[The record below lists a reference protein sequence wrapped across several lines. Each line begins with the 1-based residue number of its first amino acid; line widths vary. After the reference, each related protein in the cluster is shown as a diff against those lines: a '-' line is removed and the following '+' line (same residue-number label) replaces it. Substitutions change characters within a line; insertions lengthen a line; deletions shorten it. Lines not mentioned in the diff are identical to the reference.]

1 MKGCESSLIN
11 AVTSKGLSCRSK
23 GGDAVAEK
31 SGSNISATSNEKYK
45 DTKERLRGLL
55 IVEKK
60 NLQAVR
66 ANYAAE
72 IQSRTE
78 LESLL
83 RQCMDDVRKEIS
95 LLSPRPNDTTM
106 SSSHAPSVS
115 ASLLPLSFSCFQK
128 CDRARTLE
136 LLLSQERVLHLLGAN
151 TFPASQRST
160 FGNECAVS
168 DRYYTQQNNVKPD
181 ELLCTGTPERTSTT
195 KSDKTDELHDDE
207 SSVCGIVPA
216 PIMVAAASNFA
227 LSCADSVSDGI
238 GTRLPAI

>member
-11 AVTSKGLSCRSK
+11 VTSKGLSCRSK

-31 SGSNISATSNEKYK
+31 SGSNISASASNEKYK

-55 IVEKK
+55 TVEKK

-78 LESLL
+78 LETLL

-95 LLSPRPNDTTM
+95 SLSPRHNGTTIP
-106 SSSHAPSVS
+106 SSHAPSVS

-128 CDRARTLE
+128 CDRERTLE
-136 LLLSQERVLHLLGAN
+136 LLLSKERVLHLLGAN
-151 TFPASQRST
+151 TSPASQRST

-168 DRYYTQQNNVKPD
+168 DRCHTSQNTVEPD
-181 ELLCTGTPERTSTT
+181 ELLCTGTHERSSTA
-195 KSDKTDELHDDE
+195 KSDKTDGFHDDE

-216 PIMVAAASNFA
+216 PIMVAATTNFV
-227 LSCADSVSDGI
+227 LSCAVTVSDGI
-238 GTRLPAI
+238 TRLPAI